1 MYVKHLFAADVA
13 TAFNQQNL
21 ILPAGLARI
30 GDREFIVKMNSSPLL
45 VSALNDPP
53 VRAANGAVVLVKD
66 VARVRL
72 GYAPQENIVRQ
83 DGKRSALLIVLK
95 NGKTS
100 TLDIVK
106 RVKQMPPV
114 VKAGLQSGLEI
125 TPLFYQSIFVSDSI
139 DEVIREA
146 AIAAALTALMIL
158 LFLGSWRSTLIVC
171 ISIPLSIATSLV
183 TLYALG
189 QTINV
194 MLGGFALAV
203 GILVD
208 DATEEIENT
217 HRKMSQQKSLVRSIL
232 DSAQQVAAP
241 AFVSTLSICM
251 VFTLVVL
258 LTGPARYLFT
268 PLAMAVVFAMMA
280 SYFLSRTL
288 VPTMMHFLLGSK
300 LGLYQDEERAQQE
313 EEESFIWRWHSKFD
327 RWFERRRENYKHTL
341 EWPVENRALT
351 LIVFGVFVLLSLPL
365 AFMIGNDF
373 FPYVDSGQMDLR
385 DYPPQGLR
393 PEDSEQFFAAV
404 EQEIRHVIPA
414 EEIKLILDNI
424 ESLMAASIS
433 ASPIVR

>member
-30 GDREFIVKMNSSPLL
+30 GDREFIVKMNSSPPL
-45 VSALNDPP
+45 VSALNDLP

-106 RVKQMPPV
+106 RVKQMPPA

-194 MLGGFALAV
+194 MMLGGFALAV

-313 EEESFIWRWHSKFD
+313 EEENFIWRWHSKFD

-341 EWPVENRALT
+341 EWPVENRAPHPNRVRCVCSAFAAAGFHDWQRL
-351 LIVFGVFVLLSLPL
+351 LPL
-365 AFMIGNDF
+365 RRFRPDAICATIPRRACGRKIRNSSSPRSSRKF
-373 FPYVDSGQMDLR
+373 VTSS
-385 DYPPQGLR
+385 PPR
-393 PEDSEQFFAAV
+393 RS
-404 EQEIRHVIPA
+404 
-414 EEIKLILDNI
+414 
-424 ESLMAASIS
+424 S
-433 ASPIVR
+433 